1 MAHTEKKDRTALWRI
16 VAVLAALAVWQTVAL
31 IVGERLILVSPVAVL
46 ERLLTIWQ
54 EPGFFASL
62 WFSFSRITLGFLLA
76 LLLGT
81 ALAVLAWRFRIAEIM
96 LHPYMVTV
104 KTVPVVSFIV
114 LAYLWLSSGA
124 ISTFICFLIV
134 LPTVYT
140 GLLSGLQ
147 AADPKMTEMAKVFRI
162 PFGRRLRAIYLPHLT
177 PYILSAASLSAGLAW
192 KSGVAAE
199 IIAIPGGSIGEMIH
213 YADLWLMTEDMYAWT
228 VVLVLAS
235 VVFEKLFV
243 LLLKKVLG
251 RVTRI

>member
-1 MAHTEKKDRTALWRI
+1 MPRTEKKDRATLWRI
-16 VAVLAALAVWQTVAL
+16 VSVLAALAVWQTAAL
-31 IVGERLILVSPVAVL
+31 LIGERLILVSPVAVFG
-46 ERLLTIWQ
+46 RLLTIWR

-76 LLLGT
+76 SLLGT
-81 ALAVLAWRFRIAEIM
+81 ALAVLAWRFRVAEI
-96 LHPYMVTV
+96 LLRPYMVTV

-114 LAYLWLSSGA
+114 LAYVWLSSAA

-140 GLLSGLQ
+140 GLLSGLRS
-147 AADPKMTEMAKVFRI
+147 ADPKMTEMAKVFRI

-199 IIAIPGGSIGEMIH
+199 IISIPGGSIGERIH
-213 YADLWLMTEDMYAWT
+213 YADLWLLTEDMYAWT
-228 VVLVLAS
+228 VILVLAS
-235 VVFEKLFV
+235 VAFEKLFV
-243 LLLKKVLG
+243 FLLKKVLR

>member
-1 MAHTEKKDRTALWRI
+1 MLAFLKKRKYALLK
-16 VAVLAALAVWQTVAL
+16 VGAVLLALLVWQAVAMAL
-31 IVGERLILVSPVAVL
+31 GERLILVSPVSVL
-46 ERLLTIWQ
+46 LRLGTIWK
-54 EPGFFASL
+54 EENFLSSI
-62 WFSFSRITLGFLLA
+62 WFSFSHITQGFLLA
-76 LLLGT
+76 VAVGT
-81 ALAVLAWRFRIAEIM
+81 VLALLAGRFKTAEIL

-104 KTVPVVSFIV
+104 KAVPVVSFIV
-114 LAYLWLSSGA
+114 LAYVWLSAAA

-140 GLLSGLQ
+140 GLLAGLRSV
-147 AADPKMTEMAKVFRI
+147 DKKMLEMADVFRI
-162 PFGRRLRAIYLPHLT
+162 PFSRRLRAIYLPHLS

-228 VVLVLAS
+228 VILVLMS

-243 LLLKKVLG
+243 LLLKKLMG

>member
-1 MAHTEKKDRTALWRI
+1 MVRTEKKDRATLWRI
-16 VAVLAALAVWQTVAL
+16 VSVLAALAVWQTAAL
-31 IVGERLILVSPVAVL
+31 LIGERLILVSPVAVFG
-46 ERLLTIWQ
+46 RLLTIWR

-76 LLLGT
+76 SFLGT
-81 ALAVLAWRFRIAEIM
+81 VLAVLAWRFRVAEI
-96 LHPYMVTV
+96 LLRPYMVTV

-114 LAYLWLSSGA
+114 LAYVWLSSSA

-199 IIAIPGGSIGEMIH
+199 IISIPGGSIGEMIH
-213 YADLWLMTEDMYAWT
+213 YADLWLLTEDMYAWT
-228 VVLVLAS
+228 VILVLAS
-235 VVFEKLFV
+235 VAFEKLFV
-243 LLLKKVLG
+243 LFLKKVLG

>member
-1 MAHTEKKDRTALWRI
+1 MQPETKKDHTLLWRI
-16 VAVLAALAVWQTVAL
+16 VSVLAALAVWQTVAL
-31 IVGERLILVSPVAVL
+31 AVNERLILVSPLAVCG
-46 ERLLTIWQ
+46 RLFTIWR
-54 EPGFFASL
+54 EAGFLSSV

-76 LLLGT
+76 LIAG
-81 ALAVLAWRFRIAEIM
+81 AVLAVPAGRFRILEIL

-114 LAYLWLSSGA
+114 LAYVWLSSA
-124 ISTFICFLIV
+124 MISVFICFLIV

-140 GLLSGLQ
+140 GLLAGLRSV
-147 AADPKMTEMAKVFRI
+147 DGKMLEMAEVFRI
-162 PFGRRLRAIYLPHLT
+162 PFSRRLRAIYLPHLT

-199 IIAIPGGSIGEMIH
+199 IISIPGGSIGEMIH

-228 VVLVLAS
+228 VILVLMS

-243 LLLKKVLG
+243 LLLKKLMG